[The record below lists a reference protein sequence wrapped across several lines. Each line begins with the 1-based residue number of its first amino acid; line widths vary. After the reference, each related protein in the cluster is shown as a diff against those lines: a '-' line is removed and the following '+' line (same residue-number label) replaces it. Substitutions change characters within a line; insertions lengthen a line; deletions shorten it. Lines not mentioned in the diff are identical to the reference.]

1 MFGIDMK
8 KMCWILLLLWVCDG
22 LATSGGGAW
31 QIIRTRG
38 FTSSMGTVS
47 QNAFSRANAGA
58 VLLAVNYFTII
69 DSVTTLDSVRT
80 AGLGSA
86 GNYLAS
92 DSRADTTV
100 LYLDGYVGQFIQVA
114 FFFDGVTA
122 NTLSPV
128 SVWQG
133 LSYNQTVQDEGA
145 FLWGMIPVDTLF
157 TDSLNAARTSMT
169 VLASTVVTAGS
180 FVVGTS
186 YQIISLSGSTQ
197 LQWNAAA
204 ATSGVTYAV
213 GSRFAAKAVGAGT
226 GTAGVIGH
234 RSRIYTD
241 SFLLSA
247 PAMFIQFANKS
258 GSELENDIYIE
269 IYARHKDAVMGGVS
283 GRLEHRIE
291 KQVKTPG
298 GRRRVR

>member
-47 QNAFSRANAGA
+47 QNAFSRANTGA
-58 VLLAVNYFTII
+58 VLLAVNYLTII

-80 AGLGSA
+80 VGLSSTES
-86 GNYLAS
+86 YLAS
-92 DSRADTTV
+92 APDADTTV

-145 FLWGMIPVDTLF
+145 FRWGMIPVDTLF

-169 VLASTVVTAGS
+169 VLASTVVAVGS
-180 FVVGTS
+180 FVAGTEYEILTVGGTNFVS
-186 YQIISLSGSTQ
+186 IGATASTVGVSFTASAAGSG
-197 LQWNAAA
+197 
-204 ATSGVTYAV
+204 
-213 GSRFAAKAVGAGT
+213 GT
-226 GTAGVIGH
+226 GTAGVLGQ

-291 KQVKTPG
+291 KQVKPPG
-298 GRRRVR
+298 SRRRVR